1 MPGKAWSLTILL
13 LSEVAAMSVWFATT
27 ASLAAIRQHW
37 ALTPF
42 HEAVLTSSVQ
52 LGFVAGTAASALLG
66 VADRFDLRRLFS
78 ASAAVA
84 ALANFGILALEP
96 TSIAVPVL
104 RMLTG
109 VCITGVYPVGM
120 KLAATWA
127 TRDLGLLIGL
137 LVGALTLGSAL
148 PNLLAGLGGL
158 DWRTPVLGAA
168 MAAAVAA
175 GLIHFAAVGPALTRP
190 PQLRVSNAILAWRDP
205 ALRLANLGYLGH
217 MWELYA
223 MWAWIGAF
231 LAASFQQRYGDAP
244 PVSPML
250 ATFAVIA
257 VGALGALGGGWAA
270 DRAGRTAVTAACM
283 GVSGCCAL
291 GIGLLFGQ
299 PAWAVLALGLLWGL
313 TVVADSAQFS
323 AAVTELSERGLVGT
337 MLTVQTCAGFLLTI
351 VSIQALPYVQA
362 AVGWRYAFAVLA
374 IGPFLGAWAMLRLR
388 SQPQAAVLAGG
399 CR

>member
-1 MPGKAWSLTILL
+1 MKWRCRHKVIDLTRPVVMGILNVTPD
-13 LSEVAAMSVWFATT
+13 SFSDGDRYAT
-27 ASLAAIRQHW
+27 
-37 ALTPF
+37 
-42 HEAVLTSSVQ
+42 V
-52 LGFVAGTAASALLG
+52 
-66 VADRFDLRRLFS
+66 D
-78 ASAAVA
+78 A
-84 ALANFGILALEP
+84 ALARARRMEEEGAVIIDVGGESTRPGAEGVDEGVE
-96 TSIAVPVL
+96 IARVVPV
-104 RMLTG
+104 
-109 VCITGVYPVGM
+109 IEAI
-120 KLAATWA
+120 AANCEIAISVDTSKPK
-127 TRDLGLLIGL
+127 
-137 LVGALTLGSAL
+137 V
-148 PNLLAGLGGL
+148 
-158 DWRTPVLGAA
+158 